1 MWDGSLLNGMCP
13 GLVMAN
19 IYQKK
24 KKEERKKKRDIP
36 YKIRVLK
43 IVFRASEREE
53 PKPENTAQSVQESG
67 EKEREEEEKKK
78 KPEIKR
84 EKPRQ

>member
-1 MWDGSLLNGMCP
+1 MGWEPFKRDVSWLSHGKYLP
-13 GLVMAN
+13 
-19 IYQKK
+19 KK
-24 KKEERKKKRDIP
+24 KKKRKEKKKRDIP

-67 EKEREEEEKKK
+67 EKEREEEKKKK

>member
-24 KKEERKKKRDIP
+24 RKQKRKKRNIT

-53 PKPENTAQSVQESG
+53 PKTENTAQSVQESG
-67 EKEREEEEKKK
+67 EKERPRGKKK
-78 KPEIKR
+78 KKSQR
-84 EKPRQ
+84 

>member
-19 IYQKK
+19 IYQKTNYKKK
-24 KKEERKKKRDIP
+24 KKEKEKKRDIP

-53 PKPENTAQSVQESG
+53 PETEHTAQSVQEAG
-67 EKEREEEEKKK
+67 EKERARGKR
-78 KPEIKR
+78 KPSQR
-84 EKPRQ
+84 